1 VRCRPVCL
9 ALALLTNT
17 PPPAARAAGQP
28 GPEPNLALTLLAGA
42 VDGANLWT
50 IGRQPFCSVF
60 SGGTCAGQ
68 PDTLRLARTMSSSIV
83 IGASMAYFPG
93 PRFGIHA
100 EVAYLGLPLRDAC
113 AVVNASPTQTSS
125 EVCANIQGASQTTGA
140 VSFSAS
146 ALLRMASRRSLSP
159 FVRGGFGLIVYNHST
174 IEMFGADGTGG
185 AYQVLRDD
193 TPRRIATSFVIG
205 AGTTLALGPGYQFR
219 LEARDVI
226 ARFERATGPADAPLQ
241 PPTGTRFSHH
251 VGLTMG
257 LDVVL
262 ERKRGR
268 RY

>member
-1 VRCRPVCL
+1 MRCRPVCL
-9 ALALLTNT
+9 ALAMLASTA
-17 PPPAARAAGQP
+17 AARAASQQ
-28 GPEPNLALTLLAGA
+28 GPEPSLALTLLAGA

-50 IGRQPFCSVF
+50 IDRQPFCPVF
-60 SGGTCAGQ
+60 SGGTCASP

-83 IGASMAYFPG
+83 IGASMAYFAG

-100 EVAYLGLPLRDAC
+100 EVAYVGLPLRDAC
-113 AVVNASPTQTSS
+113 AVLNASPTQPSS
-125 EVCANIQGASQTTGA
+125 ELCADIQGASQATGA
-140 VSFSAS
+140 VAFSAS
-146 ALLRMASRRSLSP
+146 VLLRMTSRRSLSP

-174 IEMFGADGTGG
+174 IEMFGADRTG
-185 AYQVLRDD
+185 AVYQVLRDD
-193 TPRRIATSFVIG
+193 TPRRIAQSFMIG

-226 ARFERATGPADAPLQ
+226 ARFERVTGPADALVQ

-257 LDVVL
+257 LDIVL